1 MLESQIDQAERRATL
16 RNDLKVQQQ
25 QEERRRTFAQ
35 DQSVPNPGSTFHA
48 HAIAEAAMPR
58 GRFSAVE
65 NATVV
70 GANPVIDYPAG
81 PAWSADPG
89 AQCVEPPL
97 GLDNPALEVASLV
110 STPQATGDPTDPAT
124 PLAVE
129 RVGSPLSQSDDP
141 TTEGSAPPSASPRT
155 QPGGVGSSPVP
166 YRRY

>member
-65 NATVV
+65 ASN
-70 GANPVIDYPAG
+70 VIGSTPLPQYPA
-81 PAWSADPG
+81 ASAAHQIQLPD
-89 AQCVEPPL
+89 EPPL
-97 GLDNPALEVASLV
+97 SYDNPALEVASLV
-110 STPQATGDPTDPAT
+110 STPQAPDDPADAPSTPDVQRAGSSLSQSGDPTPGSRLPPGPARMT
-124 PLAVE
+124 
-129 RVGSPLSQSDDP
+129 RDVG
-141 TTEGSAPPSASPRT
+141 
-155 QPGGVGSSPVP
+155 SPVP
-166 YRRY
+166 YRRF